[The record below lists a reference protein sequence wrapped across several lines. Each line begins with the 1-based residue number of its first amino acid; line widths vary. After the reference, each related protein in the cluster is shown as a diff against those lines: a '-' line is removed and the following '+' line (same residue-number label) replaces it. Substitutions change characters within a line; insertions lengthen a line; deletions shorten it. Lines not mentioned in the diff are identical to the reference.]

1 MVSHYSPSVPTN
13 DLQLAQHLVA
23 EGRRVVLLTGAGIS
37 TASGIP
43 DYRGPDG
50 VWTKNPGAEV
60 RAHIDVWMSDIEVR
74 RAGWQRRAN
83 MSWEAVQP
91 NAAHHAITDFSQR
104 GILDVVVTQ
113 NIDGL
118 HQKAGLTGER
128 LIEIHGTVHES
139 LCMRCDARGPIELIL
154 HRVEAGDTDPR
165 CEAMSGGSHCGG
177 IVKAATISFGQSL
190 ILDDLNRAERAARE
204 CDVFLAAGSTLGVY
218 PIAAIV
224 PVAKRAGAKIIIA
237 NGSPTEMDGLA
248 DVVVSGDLTDT
259 LPVILAG

>member
-1 MVSHYSPSVPTN
+1 M
-13 DLQLAQHLVA
+13 VA
-23 EGRRVVLLTGAGIS
+23 EGQRVVLLTGAGIS

-60 RAHIDVWMSDIEVR
+60 RAHIDVWMTDVEVR

-83 MSWEAVQP
+83 MSWGTVQP
-91 NAAHHAITDFSQR
+91 NAAHYAVADFALR
-104 GILDVVVTQ
+104 ETLDVVVTQ

-118 HQKAGLTGER
+118 HQKAGLSGER

-139 LCMRCDARGPIELIL
+139 LCMGCGERGPIELII
-154 HRVEAGDTDPR
+154 HRVEAGDSDPR
-165 CEAMSGGSHCGG
+165 CESTAGVNHCGG
-177 IVKAATISFGQSL
+177 ILKAATISFGQSL
-190 ILDDLNRAERAARE
+190 VIEELERAERAART
-204 CDVFLAAGSTLGVY
+204 CDVFIAAGSTLGVY

-237 NGSPTEMDGLA
+237 NGSPTEMDALA
-248 DVVVSGDLTDT
+248 DIVVSGDLTDT
-259 LPVILAG
+259 LPAILAG

>member
-1 MVSHYSPSVPTN
+1 M
-13 DLQLAQHLVA
+13 VA
-23 EGRRVVLLTGAGIS
+23 EGQRVVLLTGAGIS

-60 RAHIDVWMSDIEVR
+60 RAHIDVWMSDVDIR

-83 MSWEAVQP
+83 MSWETVQP
-91 NAAHHAITDFSQR
+91 NAAHYAVSDFALR
-104 GILDVVVTQ
+104 ETLDVVVTQ

-118 HQKAGLTGER
+118 HQKAGLIGER

-139 LCMRCDARGPIELIL
+139 LCMRCGARGPIDLIIL
-154 HRVEAGDTDPR
+154 RVEAGDSDPR
-165 CEAMSGGSHCGG
+165 CEAPSGDNRCGG
-177 IVKAATISFGQSL
+177 ILKAATISFGQSL
-190 ILDDLNRAERAARE
+190 VIEELERAERAART
-204 CDVFLAAGSTLGVY
+204 CDVFIAAGSTLGVY

-237 NGSPTEMDGLA
+237 NGSPTEMDALA
-248 DVVVSGDLTDT
+248 DIVVSGDLTDT
-259 LPVILAG
+259 LPAILAG

>member
-1 MVSHYSPSVPTN
+1 M
-13 DLQLAQHLVA
+13 VA
-23 EGRRVVLLTGAGIS
+23 EGQRVVLLTGAGIS

-91 NAAHHAITDFSQR
+91 NAAHHAVADFSLR
-104 GILDVVVTQ
+104 ETLDVVVTQ

-139 LCMRCDARGPIELIL
+139 RCMSCGSRGPIERIIL
-154 HRVEAGDTDPR
+154 RVEAGDSDPR
-165 CEAMSGGSHCGG
+165 CEAPSGDNRCGG
-177 IVKAATISFGQSL
+177 ILKAATISFGQSL
-190 ILDDLNRAERAARE
+190 IIEDLNRAERAARE
-204 CDVFLAAGSTLGVY
+204 CDVFIAAGSTLGVY

-224 PVAKRAGAKIIIA
+224 PVAHRAGAKIIIA
-237 NGSPTEMDGLA
+237 NGSPTEMDALA
-248 DVVVSGDLTDT
+248 DIVVGGDLTET
-259 LPVILAG
+259 LPAILAR

>member
-1 MVSHYSPSVPTN
+1 
-13 DLQLAQHLVA
+13 VA

-60 RAHIDVWMSDIEVR
+60 RAHIDVWMSDVDVR

-83 MSWEAVQP
+83 MSWETVEP
-91 NAAHHAITDFSQR
+91 NAAHHAVADFALR
-104 GILDVVVTQ
+104 ETLDVVVTQ

-118 HQKAGLTGER
+118 HQKAGLTRER

-139 LCMRCDARGPIELIL
+139 LCMRCGSRGPIEPTI

-165 CEAMSGGSHCGG
+165 CETISGVSRCGG
-177 IVKAATISFGQSL
+177 ILKAATISFGQSL
-190 ILDDLNRAERAARE
+190 NIEDLNRAERAARE
-204 CDVFLAAGSTLGVY
+204 CDVFIAAGSTLGVY

-224 PVAKRAGAKIIIA
+224 PAAQRAGAKIIIA
-237 NGSPTEMDGLA
+237 NGSPTEMDALA
-248 DVVVSGDLTDT
+248 NIVVAGDLTET
-259 LPVILAG
+259 LPAILAG

>member
-1 MVSHYSPSVPTN
+1 M
-13 DLQLAQHLVA
+13 A

-60 RAHIDVWMSDIEVR
+60 RAHIDVWMSDVDVR

-83 MSWEAVQP
+83 MSWETVEP
-91 NAAHHAITDFSQR
+91 NAAHHAVADFALR
-104 GILDVVVTQ
+104 ETLDVVVTQ

-118 HQKAGLTGER
+118 HQKAGLTRER

-139 LCMRCDARGPIELIL
+139 LCMRCGSRGPIEPTI

-165 CEAMSGGSHCGG
+165 CETISGVSRCGG
-177 IVKAATISFGQSL
+177 ILKAATISFGQSL
-190 ILDDLNRAERAARE
+190 NIEDLNRAERAARE
-204 CDVFLAAGSTLGVY
+204 CDVFIAAGSTLGVY

-224 PVAKRAGAKIIIA
+224 PAAQRAGAKIIIA
-237 NGSPTEMDGLA
+237 NGSPTEMDALA
-248 DVVVSGDLTDT
+248 NIVVAGDLTET
-259 LPVILAG
+259 LPAILAG

>member
-1 MVSHYSPSVPTN
+1 M
-13 DLQLAQHLVA
+13 LA
-23 EGRRVVLLTGAGIS
+23 EGRRVVILTGAGIS

-60 RAHIDVWMSDIEVR
+60 RAHIDVWMSDPDVR

-91 NAAHHAITDFSQR
+91 NAAHHAITAFAQR
-104 GILDVVVTQ
+104 GTLDVVVTQ

-139 LCMRCDARGPIELIL
+139 LCMGCGARGPIELIIR
-154 HRVEAGDTDPR
+154 RVESGDTDPR
-165 CEAMSGGSHCGG
+165 CEVRSGASHCGG
-177 IVKAATISFGQSL
+177 ILKAATISFGQSL
-190 ILDDLNRAERAARE
+190 IIEDLNRAERAARE
-204 CDVFLAAGSTLGVY
+204 CDVFIAAGSTLGVY

-224 PVAKRAGAKIIIA
+224 PVAHRAGAKIIIA
-237 NGSPTEMDGLA
+237 NGSPTEMDALA
-248 DVVVSGDLTDT
+248 DIGVAGDLTET
-259 LPVILAG
+259 LPAILAG

>member
-1 MVSHYSPSVPTN
+1 MPTN
-13 DLQLAQHLVA
+13 ELQIAHGIVA

-60 RAHIDVWMSDIEVR
+60 RAHIDVWMSDVEVR

-83 MSWEAVQP
+83 MSWETVEP
-91 NAAHHAITDFSQR
+91 NAAHYAVADFAQR
-104 GILDVVVTQ
+104 ETLDVVVTQ

-139 LCMRCDARGPIELIL
+139 LCMRCGSRGPIELIIL
-154 HRVEAGDTDPR
+154 RVEAGDSDPR
-165 CEAMSGGSHCGG
+165 CETISGVNHCGG
-177 IVKAATISFGQSL
+177 ILKAATISFGQSL
-190 ILDDLNRAERAARE
+190 IIEDLNRAERAARE
-204 CDVFLAAGSTLGVY
+204 CDVFIAAGSTLGVY

-224 PVAKRAGAKIIIA
+224 PVAQRAGAKIIIA
-237 NGSPTEMDGLA
+237 NGSPTEMDVLA
-248 DVVVSGDLTDT
+248 DIVVAGDLTET
-259 LPVILAG
+259 LPAILAG

>member
-1 MVSHYSPSVPTN
+1 M
-13 DLQLAQHLVA
+13 VA
-23 EGRRVVLLTGAGIS
+23 EGQRVVLLTGAGIS

-60 RAHIDVWMSDIEVR
+60 RAHIDVWMSDVEVR

-83 MSWEAVQP
+83 MSWGTVQP
-91 NAAHHAITDFSQR
+91 NAAHYAVADFALR
-104 GILDVVVTQ
+104 ETLDVVVTQ

-139 LCMRCDARGPIELIL
+139 LCMNCAERGPIELIIL
-154 HRVEAGDTDPR
+154 RVEAGDSDPR
-165 CEAMSGGSHCGG
+165 CEAPSGDNRCGG
-177 IVKAATISFGQSL
+177 ILKAATISFGQSL
-190 ILDDLNRAERAARE
+190 IIEDLNRAERAARE
-204 CDVFLAAGSTLGVY
+204 CDVFIAAGSTLGVY

-224 PVAKRAGAKIIIA
+224 PVAHRAGAKIIIA
-237 NGSPTEMDGLA
+237 NGSPTEMDALA
-248 DVVVSGDLTDT
+248 DIVVAGDLTET
-259 LPVILAG
+259 LPAILAG